1 MTGKRILYTVLL
13 ALGLVCIGTGV
24 WFHLKASPPVAVPEG
39 PPVIHMQMD
48 WLMAGKADSLSIYN
62 DGRIIYIREQGLRP
76 PGAYSTRTWN
86 TGTITSGQLDELLAY
101 IENSGFQELGE
112 YYQFEGEPR
121 EGGSVRIGDMK
132 LTVSVDSNTMQKE
145 VAAFGYLS
153 PDGGQTYP
161 DMPTPL
167 NDIYRRLM
175 DIAMT
180 TGEVH
185 RENIRD

>member
-1 MTGKRILYTVLL
+1 MTGKRILYIILL
-13 ALGLVCIGTGV
+13 ALGLTGIGTGV
-24 WFHLKASPPVAVPEG
+24 WFHLKASPPVDIPKEPA
-39 PPVIHMQMD
+39 VIHMQMD
-48 WLMAGKADSLSIYN
+48 WLMAGKAESLSIYN
-62 DGRIIYIREQGLRP
+62 DGRIIYIRDKGLRL
-76 PGAYSTRTWN
+76 PGAHPTRTWN

-101 IENSGFQELGE
+101 IGNSRFRELDE

-153 PDGGQTYP
+153 PDGGETYP

-167 NDIYRRLM
+167 NDVYRKLM
-175 DIAMT
+175 DIAT
-180 TGEVH
+180 TTVEVYC
-185 RENIRD
+185 ENIKD